1 MYMFTEYNSLVIA
14 CTYKAL
20 AKTTV
25 KSYNIGIVW
34 FVKANTGLKYA
45 MLAKFGVT

>member
-1 MYMFTEYNSLVIA
+1 MFTEYNIYIIA
-14 CTYKAL
+14 CTYKA
-20 AKTTV
+20 AKKTV
-25 KSYNIGIVW
+25 KSYSIGAMW